1 MKTMEIKKKLI
12 NEINLSNNKS
22 LLEEFYRFI
31 NLENEIQD
39 VFHLNAEQLIAIE
52 EAREQIK
59 NGDYLTND
67 IANQEIDE
75 WLNK

>member
-1 MKTMEIKKKLI
+1 MKTIEIKRKLI

-22 LLEEFYRFI
+22 LLEGFYRLI
-31 NLENEIQD
+31 NIENEVQEIYN
-39 VFHLNAEQLIAIE
+39 LNVEQNSAII

-59 NGDYLTND
+59 NGDFLTNEE
-67 IANQEIDE
+67 ANQDIDE